1 MNFKTMFAV
10 GAMIALSACATKRN
24 QQMEA
29 KMDEQP
35 ALTTQA
41 QVEAAAKAD
50 LSSIPDLSDAQ
61 RTKLD
66 QIQNHAKIEGTRIRT
81 ELGQARSLLFKTISD
96 PNAKR
101 TEVNWA
107 KNKIV
112 KLERQRV
119 DLMLNSVDQIEKVI
133 GRKPSNQEMLERY
146 FDEDIRFAP
155 QQSTDVR

>member
-10 GAMIALSACATKRN
+10 AAMTVLAACASKRN

-29 KMDEQP
+29 KMEQQPSLQTP
-35 ALTTQA
+35 AQI
-41 QVEAAAKAD
+41 EAAAQAD
-50 LSSIPDLSDAQ
+50 LASIPNLSDEQ
-61 RTKLD
+61 RTKLQ
-66 QIQNHAKIEGTRIRT
+66 QIQNHAKIEAARIKT
-81 ELGQARSLLFKTISD
+81 ELGQARSLLFKTVSD
-96 PNAKR
+96 PNSKR
-101 TEVNWA
+101 SEINWA

-119 DLMLNSVDQIEKVI
+119 DLMLNSVDQVEKVI

-155 QQSTDVR
+155 QQSTEVR